1 MAQATSAAEDKSYF
15 QRFCD
20 YMRRDTKGVEIA
32 TYTISGVLFVVAYN
46 KIRPITRFAKA
57 SDIPRHFIR
66 EQIPQYGRVRKI
78 EPSIQTGPLL
88 IVRHQP
94 PLNIFFWSSKT
105 LPVKVA
111 GIDVNANGY
120 SWLQSVVVNR
130 QITFLPVAAGGESG
144 QQDHAECRVFFYD
157 RFKDGKSVRRV
168 DVGEALLSLG
178 FARMSVPVPVKAK
191 VASKDPFER
200 AVQGYLRALARSER
214 EAKDRRVGLWQHSLP
229 PKLWPAKV
237 WQSTWDSLLLK
248 ISPPSRRLPELV
260 R

>member
-1 MAQATSAAEDKSYF
+1 MTGAAEDDKSYF

-78 EPSIQTGPLL
+78 EPSIQAGPLL
-88 IVRHQP
+88 VVRHQP
-94 PLNIFFWSSKT
+94 PLNLFFWSSKT

-120 SWLQSVVVNR
+120 SWLQSVVVDR
-130 QITFLPVAAGGESG
+130 PITFLPVGGESG
-144 QQDHAECRVFFYD
+144 QDHAECRVIFYD
-157 RFKDGKSVRRV
+157 QSKDGKSVRRV
-168 DVGEALLSLG
+168 DVGETLLSLG
-178 FARMSVPVPVKAK
+178 FAQMSAPVPMKATK
-191 VASKDPFER
+191 PVSKDPFER
-200 AVQGYLRALARSER
+200 AVQGYFRALARSES
-214 EAKDRRVGLWQHSLP
+214 EAKDRRVGLWQQRLP
-229 PKLWPAKV
+229 PKLWPAKL
-237 WQSTWDSLLLK
+237 WQSTWDGLLLK
-248 ISPPSRRLPELV
+248 VSPASRQLPELV